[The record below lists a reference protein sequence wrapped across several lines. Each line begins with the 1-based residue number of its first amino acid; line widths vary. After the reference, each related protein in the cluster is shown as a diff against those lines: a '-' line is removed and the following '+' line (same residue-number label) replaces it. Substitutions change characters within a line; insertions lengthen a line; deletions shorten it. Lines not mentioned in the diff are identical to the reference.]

1 MRGNVSEEFPP
12 EGDAP
17 ARICVVGSGTRF
29 FSGITVYTNRLANAL
44 ASHHEVS
51 VILMRRLLPARLYPG
66 RRRVGTQLDTLS
78 YHPNVDVFDGVDWYW
93 LPSMIRAIAFLRRHR
108 PEIVVLQWW
117 TGTVL
122 HSYLAL
128 AIAAR
133 MLGARIIVEFHE
145 SLDTAEDAIPL
156 ARPYVR
162 IMAPAVLRLAHGFSY
177 HAESEVDAVGS
188 RYRLP
193 PGSAS
198 KVLPHGPHDHYVRD
212 GDTEVEPRRDAPSGV
227 CNILF
232 FGVIRPYKGLEDL
245 VEAFEQL
252 CEEDS
257 DGYWLTVVGETWEGW
272 VLPTTLIEES
282 RWRERITFI
291 NQYVHDDEV
300 APLFAGADVVALP
313 YRRSAI
319 SGPVHVAMGFGT
331 PLVVTDVGGLAESVE
346 GYEGAVLTQPGDVA
360 SLISSIHKAQSLIGR
375 DFSHPRTWDDTLE
388 AYDDLFGQIRR
399 KSDATDGSIDV

>member
-1 MRGNVSEEFPP
+1 MNDPVNKDP
-12 EGDAP
+12 AP
-17 ARICVVGSGTRF
+17 GHETPIRICVVGSGTRF

-44 ASHHEVS
+44 AGHHEVS

-66 RRRVGTQLDTLS
+66 RRRVGAQLDSLRYLPS
-78 YHPNVDVFDGVDWYW
+78 IDVFDGVDWYW
-93 LPSMIRAIAFLRRHR
+93 LPSMFRAIAFLRRHR
-108 PEIVVLQWW
+108 PEVVVLQWW

-128 AIAAR
+128 TIVAR
-133 MLGARIIVEFHE
+133 MLGARVIVEFHE
-145 SLDTAEDAIPL
+145 SLDTAEDQIPL

-162 IMAPAVLRLAHGFSY
+162 IMAPAVLRLCHGFAF
-177 HAESEVDAVGS
+177 HAESEVEAVGS

-193 PGSAS
+193 PGGAS
-198 KVLPHGPHDHYVRD
+198 KVLPHGPHDHYLD
-212 GDTEVEPRRDAPSGV
+212 GEQEVLRPRRDAPDGV

-245 VEAFEQL
+245 VSAFEKL
-252 CEEDS
+252 CEQDP

-272 VLPTTLIEES
+272 TLPTTLIEQS
-282 RWRERITFI
+282 RWRERITFN

-319 SGPVHVAMGFGT
+319 SGPVHVAMGFGK
-331 PLVVTDVGGLAESVE
+331 PLVVTEVGGLAESVE
-346 GYEGAVLTQPGDVA
+346 GYAGAVLTEAGDVT
-360 SLISSIHKAQSLIGR
+360 SLISAIEKAQSLVGR
-375 DFSHPRTWDDTLE
+375 TFSHPRTWDDTLE
-388 AYDDLFGQIRR
+388 AYDDLLILVRPR
-399 KSDATDGSIDV
+399 KH